1 MFMYTHRMQLIRKMN
16 IFKNNHTL
24 KLEKRLDE
32 VDEKIRVIYQNMDII
47 WNRRVHR
54 SPYDQVYFPKAN

>member
-1 MFMYTHRMQLIRKMN
+1 MN

-54 SPYDQVYFPKAN
+54 STHDQVYFPKSN